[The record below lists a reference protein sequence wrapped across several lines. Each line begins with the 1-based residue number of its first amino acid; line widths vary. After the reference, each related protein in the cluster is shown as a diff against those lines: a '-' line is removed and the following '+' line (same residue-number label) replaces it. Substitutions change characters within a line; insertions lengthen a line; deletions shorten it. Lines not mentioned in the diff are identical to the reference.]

1 MKLVVIL
8 CLFSLSLF
16 AQDEES
22 EALRAMR
29 LSCERQKVALG
40 CFNYAN
46 MLARLEKNEEA
57 DKAFKLG
64 CKLGDSPSCKKE
76 KWDLPAPV
84 AAKVRNER
92 AFEPSNQENTRPSL
106 SDEPIAPP
114 SDEPIA
120 PPSDE
125 PIAPPSDEPIAP
137 PADEPIAPP
146 ADEPIAPPSDEPI
159 APPSDDPIP
168 PPSEAESSVPES
180 TDMSLDTGDTINQ

>member
-1 MKLVVIL
+1 LPIDSHMKLVVIL

-16 AQDEES
+16 AQEEES

-29 LSCERQKVALG
+29 LSCEKQKVALG

-57 DKAFKLG
+57 DKAFELG

-84 AAKVRNER
+84 AAKVPTD
-92 AFEPSNQENTRPSL
+92 APIEPKESVSTPEQPMS
-106 SDEPIAPP
+106 
-114 SDEPIA
+114 
-120 PPSDE
+120 
-125 PIAPPSDEPIAP
+125 
-137 PADEPIAPP
+137 
-146 ADEPIAPPSDEPI
+146 
-159 APPSDDPIP
+159 P
-168 PPSEAESSVPES
+168 PPEETLLAPEEESTVPES

>member
-29 LSCERQKVALG
+29 LSCEKQRVALG

-57 DKAFKLG
+57 DKAFELG

-84 AAKVRNER
+84 AAKVTPE
-92 AFEPSNQENTRPSL
+92 S
-106 SDEPIAPP
+106 PIAPEASASPPEETTPPTP
-114 SDEPIA
+114 SEEPIPA
-120 PPSDE
+120 PE
-125 PIAPPSDEPIAP
+125 TI
-137 PADEPIAPP
+137 
-146 ADEPIAPPSDEPI
+146 
-159 APPSDDPIP
+159 
-168 PPSEAESSVPES
+168 
-180 TDMSLDTGDTINQ
+180 DMSLDTGDTINQ

>member
-29 LSCERQKVALG
+29 LSCEKQKVALG

-57 DKAFKLG
+57 DKAFEMG

-84 AAKVRNER
+84 AAKVTPESPI
-92 AFEPSNQENTRPSL
+92 EPEAVASTPE
-106 SDEPIAPP
+106 EPITPPEEAAAAP
-114 SDEPIA
+114 E
-120 PPSDE
+120 
-125 PIAPPSDEPIAP
+125 
-137 PADEPIAPP
+137 AD
-146 ADEPIAPPSDEPI
+146 ST
-159 APPSDDPIP
+159 
-168 PPSEAESSVPES
+168 VPES